1 MHHRRNLRRSYN
13 YNWSILFES
22 MVWHPHRVNKYRR
35 IWHGIQS
42 YSKLHYTGQR
52 WNNRSTW
59 HGYKITSANAIMVQA
74 ECGWCRGYW
83 VRRDWRVTES
93 AGCRDSARPR
103 LSGGQQKLAMLV
115 VRRQIHLS
123 RANGS
128 AEFRALTYNSVMQK
142 EYQTH
147 FAYRLLAPNV
157 FNMLL
162 IVLLQLHKL

>member
-1 MHHRRNLRRSYN
+1 MNQRRNLRRPYN

-22 MVWHPHRVNKYRR
+22 MVWHPHQFRVNKYRR

-74 ECGWCRGYW
+74 ERGWCRGYW

-123 RANGS
+123 RANGQ
-128 AEFRALTYNSVMQK
+128 AEFWALSTWCQSFDEVQ
-142 EYQTH
+142 
-147 FAYRLLAPNV
+147 
-157 FNMLL
+157 
-162 IVLLQLHKL
+162 IVNNNETRIQA